1 MYVRD
6 IEINIRFYL
15 FIYLRMNYQREI
27 TKFPGINPLKNCA
40 LVKKM
45 VPKSRLLFFLPLS
58 NGKNYSIGIY
68 GIDIVYE
75 KCLSS
80 KDF

>member
-1 MYVRD
+1 
-6 IEINIRFYL
+6 
-15 FIYLRMNYQREI
+15 MNYQREI
-27 TKFPGINPLKNCA
+27 TELPGIHPLKNCA
-40 LVKKM
+40 LVKKWCQR
-45 VPKSRLLFFLPLS
+45 VGCCFFLPLS

-68 GIDIVYE
+68 SIDIVYE